1 MSIEYN
7 DNILI
12 KANKPS
18 ESKYLNVSQRWDSV
32 LQVNTNIPL
41 HYRHQGLT
49 VNVMGVEYWY
59 RDGVSDLDLV
69 VKNNGG
75 GLVDVNNGLTL
86 NNVNNIISL
95 GGVLTGNTI
104 FNGGI
109 SEYTLQYAGNYSAN
123 YNNRSLVDREYVD
136 STSQGIRPK
145 QAVKAATTEN
155 ISLSGLL
162 VIDGYQ
168 LVAGNRVLVKN
179 QNTLADNGVYDAAA
193 GAWTRSND
201 FDNSSN
207 VVSGSY
213 MFVLTGDT
221 NAGYS
226 FVLTTEDPVDVG
238 VDDLVF
244 TEFSRTNPIIGGI
257 GIDVTNNNST
267 YTVDFNGTNI
277 AGNGLVWLNNEISLD
292 SHNINIID
300 YSITGVTNGLRKY
313 DAHNVSLGGPLT
325 GNTMIELVYASTSKF
340 VVGNGSNLTN
350 WFGGRIE
357 VCRDDSSI
365 LNNKAVIGTRGDTNN
380 YSISTY
386 NPTLGVETISVI
398 GGNNFGY
405 KLNNNAL
412 VYNNCYHNNYTN
424 RSLVDKEYVINT
436 TFSGVSNGLCVASR
450 NVKLGG
456 SLTENTIIN
465 TTNKSLK
472 LTTDTTYDYG
482 LFNYCLNNIYNQSKF
497 VVCSRDSGLTGN
509 WWSVSACPL
518 YFNVQNW
525 ENTSNGSSFNVAREH
540 VSFANKTAN
549 VAKAVYLDAN
559 ALRYGADYSLC
570 FIDDS
575 LVDKRFVVN
584 RVYDNSNVVNVNNI
598 GNVYTTTR
606 NDDFIGV
613 DGATCVFLYDMPVVG
628 QRVIIADICGNALLD
643 PITIDGNGIEI
654 NDAACSMINTNYG
667 SITYIYNGIKWN
679 AIGFIN

>member
-1 MSIEYN
+1 MSIKYN

-12 KANKPS
+12 QANKPS
-18 ESKYLNVSQRWDSV
+18 ESKYLNVIQSWNSV
-32 LQVNTNIPL
+32 LQVNNEIPL
-41 HYRHQGLT
+41 HFRHIGLT
-49 VNVMGVEYWY
+49 VNIMGVEYWY
-59 RDGVSDLDLV
+59 RDGISDLDLII
-69 VKNNGG
+69 KNNGSG
-75 GLVDVNNGLTL
+75 SVNVNNGLTL
-86 NNVNNIISL
+86 NNGNNIVSL
-95 GGVLTGNTI
+95 GGILTGNTI

-109 SEYTLQYAGNYSAN
+109 SEYTLQYAGNYSGN
-123 YNNRSLVDREYVD
+123 YTNRSLVDKEYVD

-145 QAVKAATTEN
+145 QAVNVATTEN
-155 ISLSGLL
+155 ITLTGLF

-179 QNTLADNGVYDAAA
+179 QNTLADNGVYDAAV
-193 GAWTRSND
+193 GGWSRSSD

-238 VDDLVF
+238 VDDLIF
-244 TEFSRTNPIIGGI
+244 TEFTRINPVVSGI
-257 GIDVTNNNST
+257 GIDVTNVNGS
-267 YTVDFNGTNI
+267 YVVDFNGTNI
-277 AGNGLVWLNNEISLD
+277 VGNGLIWNSNQISLNTTNQNYLNNTV
-292 SHNINIID
+292 
-300 YSITGVTNGLRKY
+300 TGVTNGLRKY
-313 DAHNVSLGGPLT
+313 SNHDVSLGGVLT
-325 GNTMIELVYASTSKF
+325 GNTMLELPYASTSKF

-350 WFGGRIE
+350 WFGGRVEI
-357 VCRDDSSI
+357 CRDDSSI

-380 YSISTY
+380 YSISTF

-412 VYNNCYHNNYTN
+412 VYNNCYHSNYTN

-456 SLTENTIIN
+456 FLTENTKIN
-465 TTNKSLK
+465 TCNKTVC
-472 LTTDTTYDYG
+472 LTTHSVNDYG
-482 LFNYCLNNIYNQSKF
+482 LFNYSLSNIYNQSIF
-497 VVCSRDSGLTGN
+497 SVCSRDSGMTGN

-525 ENTSNGSSFNVAREH
+525 ENSSNGSSFNVARQH
-540 VSFANKTAN
+540 ISFGNKTAN
-549 VAKAVYLDAN
+549 VAKSVYLDAN
-559 ALRYGADYSLC
+559 ALRYDADYSSC
-570 FIDDS
+570 FIDRS
-575 LVDKRFVVN
+575 LVDKEFVVN

-598 GNVYTTTR
+598 GNVYNATR
-606 NDDFIGV
+606 YDDFIGV
-613 DGATCVFLYDMPVVG
+613 SGASCLFLYDSPVVG
-628 QRVIIADICGNALLD
+628 QRVIIVDTCGNALLD
-643 PITIDGNGIEI
+643 PITVDGNGYYI
-654 NDAACSMINTNYG
+654 NDAECSTINTNYG
-667 SITYIYNGIKWN
+667 SITYIYNGTKWS
-679 AIGFIN
+679 AVGFIN